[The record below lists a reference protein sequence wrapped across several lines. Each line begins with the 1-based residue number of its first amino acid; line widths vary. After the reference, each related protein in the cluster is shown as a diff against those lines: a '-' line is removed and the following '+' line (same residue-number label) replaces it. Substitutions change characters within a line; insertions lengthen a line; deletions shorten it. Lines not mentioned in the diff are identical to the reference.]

1 MPSALIWGAS
11 GGIGSALVTL
21 LKHKGWIVFGAAR
34 DESKIPASADGQF
47 TCDADDPI
55 SFDQA
60 VSLIARQTDGI
71 DWMVYAIGGI
81 RANLIEK
88 MPVEDWHTTFNINL
102 HGAFYATRASLD
114 VMNKAGHITFL
125 GVYPEKITLPRMSA
139 YTASKVAL
147 EAYVNILKKEQ
158 RKLTIT
164 LARLPA
170 VNTPFWENVPFKMP
184 DYALSPEAVAESLF
198 IHYDK
203 NIGDDLNI

>member
-11 GGIGSALVTL
+11 GGIGSALVKL
-21 LKHKGWIVFGAAR
+21 LKHNNWTVFGVAR
-34 DESKIPASADGQF
+34 DESKIPTSTDGVF
-47 TCDADDPI
+47 TCDAHHPT
-55 SFDQA
+55 SFDEA
-60 VSLIARQTDGI
+60 VSLIARQADGI

-102 HGAFYATRASLD
+102 HGAFYATRASLNLL
-114 VMNKAGHITFL
+114 NKEAHITFL

-147 EAYVNILKKEQ
+147 EAYVNILKKEH
-158 RKLTIT
+158 RKFVIT

-170 VNTPFWENVPFKMP
+170 VNTPFWQHVPFKMP
-184 DYALSPEAVAESLF
+184 DYALSPDLVAENLF
-198 IHYDK
+198 AHYNKDTH
-203 NIGDDLNI
+203 DDLNL